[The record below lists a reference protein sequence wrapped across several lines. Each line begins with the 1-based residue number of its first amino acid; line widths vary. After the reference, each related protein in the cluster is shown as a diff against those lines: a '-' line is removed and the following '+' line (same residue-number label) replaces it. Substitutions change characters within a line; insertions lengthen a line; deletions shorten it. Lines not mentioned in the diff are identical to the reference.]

1 MLFRISSFSLSILML
16 LVAAPAAGEP
26 AGRAAEEKAAADA
39 WSELFSPGAAMKYG
53 EPAKYFDWEW
63 AKQVWRE
70 AEDFAALQREF
81 DKCRAAYEPW
91 RAAYLEHEYNAL
103 EALKTHPERSAI
115 ERCDDMRR
123 AYEYWRENPY
133 RRWKAR
139 FGGTDICSR
148 TFEEIVAWRRG
159 QVCDDPY
166 LMHKLECGSYPDWR
180 TDEDKAK
187 DRARDAEF
195 ASIEGYS
202 RERRREKCRERRAR
216 EAAEKEEDFPL

>member
-1 MLFRISSFSLSILML
+1 ML

-91 RAAYLEHEYNAL
+91 RAAYLENEHNAL
-103 EALKTHPERSAI
+103 ETLKAHPERAAI

-123 AYEYWRENPY
+123 AYKYWRVLILPKFPEPGTKHPY
-133 RRWKAR
+133 FYPGNMCIEPFDQK
-139 FGGTDICSR
+139 
-148 TFEEIVAWRRG
+148 VAAVRG
-159 QVCDDPY
+159 KVCNDPNR
-166 LMHKLECGSYPDWR
+166 MHRLDCASFPDWR
-180 TDEDKAK
+180 TDEEKA
-187 DRARDAEF
+187 DIRAHEARFISAEP
-195 ASIEGYS
+195 EMC
-202 RERRREKCRERRAR
+202 REKRAR